1 MPTTRKRATVAE
13 SFRTWRESLDLF
25 GAVKAGDREAVRRLI
40 DAGSD
45 IKERDDF
52 GRTALFWAICKGHG
66 GSRESIVSLL
76 IEKGGVNLCEAR
88 TNDGTTALMAAGIR
102 GHESIARQLL
112 GVVGADRGGVHAR
125 NTYGHTAL
133 VAAAEQGHESTA
145 RLLIE
150 NGSDVNAKTTFK
162 GATALL
168 KSSWNGHESVVRLL
182 LEKGADVNVRSVDG
196 STALMQAC
204 ERGHESI
211 ARLLI
216 EKGSDVNVRRPSDG
230 SSALVRAALSG
241 HVPTL
246 RLLIEKRKEI
256 VKDDDGPDT
265 RKENALALMAAAN
278 NGHEEVF
285 HDILTGHHRLAVTC
299 KTISIAVQTL
309 MKKVKEKQNTPVRD
323 HARSVQKVIDEDKEQ
338 LPDGLYVKLCGI
350 NKRAYDE
357 I

>member
-13 SFRTWRESLDLF
+13 FRKWRESLDLF
-25 GAVKAGDREAVRRLI
+25 GAVKAGDRETVRRLI

-45 IKERDDF
+45 IKERDDL
-52 GRTALFWAICKGHG
+52 GRTALFWAIREGHG

-88 TNDGTTALMAAGIR
+88 TNDGTTVLMVAALH

-133 VAAAEQGHESTA
+133 IATAEHGHESTA

-150 NGSDVNAKTTFK
+150 NGSDVNAKTLKK
-162 GATALL
+162 GATALSI
-168 KSSWNGHESVVRLL
+168 SSWKGHESVVRLL

-196 STALMQAC
+196 NTALMRAA

-211 ARLLI
+211 ARLLL
-216 EKGSDVNVRRPSDG
+216 ENGSDVVRRPSDG
-230 SSALVRAALSG
+230 KSPLECAALSR
-241 HVPTL
+241 HVPTI
-246 RLLIEKRKEI
+246 RLLIEKRNES
-256 VKDDDGPDT
+256 VKDDGPETELD
-265 RKENALALMAAAN
+265 NALALIATATS
-278 NGHEEVF
+278 GCEEAF
-285 HDILTGHHRLAVTC
+285 HAILTGPRM
-299 KTISIAVQTL
+299 TISRNNISRAVQTL

>member
-1 MPTTRKRATVAE
+1 MPKTTDRRAP
-13 SFRTWRESLDLF
+13 RPGDLLK
-25 GAVKAGDREAVRRLI
+25 AVTAGDEETVRRLI

-52 GRTALFWAICKGHG
+52 GRTALQWAICQGHG

-76 IEKGGVNLCEAR
+76 IEKGGVNFCEAR
-88 TNDGTTALMAAGIR
+88 TNDGTTALMAAAYYGR
-102 GHESIARQLL
+102 ESIARQLL

-125 NTYGHTAL
+125 NTHGSTAL
-133 VAAAEQGHESTA
+133 IAAAKQGHESTA

-150 NGSDVNAKTTFK
+150 NGSDVNAKMTLK
-162 GATALL
+162 GITSLVA
-168 KSSWNGHESVVRLL
+168 SSWNGHESVVRLL

-196 STALMQAC
+196 STVLMRAA

-216 EKGSDVNVRRPSDG
+216 ENGSDVNVRRPSDG
-230 SSALVRAALSG
+230 KSPLECAALSR
-241 HVPTL
+241 HVPTI
-246 RLLIEKRKEI
+246 RLLIEQRNES
-256 VKDDDGPDT
+256 VKDDGPDT
-265 RKENALALMAAAN
+265 KKENTLALMAAAN
-278 NGHEEVF
+278 SGCEEAF
-285 HDILTGHHRLAVTC
+285 HAILTGPRM
-299 KTISIAVQTL
+299 TISRSNISTAVQTL

-338 LPDGLYVKLCGI
+338 LPDGVYVKLCGI

>member
-1 MPTTRKRATVAE
+1 MPTTRKRT
-13 SFRTWRESLDLF
+13 RPGDLIE
-25 GAVKAGDREAVRRLI
+25 AVKAGDEETVRRLI

-52 GRTALFWAICKGHG
+52 GRTALFWAIVEGHG

-88 TNDGTTALMAAGIR
+88 TNEGTTALMVAARLGR
-102 GHESIARQLL
+102 ESIARQLI

-125 NTYGHTAL
+125 DTYGSTPL
-133 VAAAEQGHESTA
+133 IAAAKQGHESTA

-150 NGSDVNAKTTFK
+150 NGSDVNAKTLK
-162 GATALL
+162 GVTALCI
-168 KSSWNGHESVVRLL
+168 SSKYGHESVVRLL
-182 LEKGADVNVRSVDG
+182 LEKGADVNARSVDG
-196 STALMQAC
+196 STALMRAA
-204 ERGHESI
+204 EHGHESI
-211 ARLLI
+211 ARLLL
-216 EKGSDVNVRRPSDG
+216 ENGSDVVRRPSDG
-230 SSALVRAALSG
+230 KSPLECAALSR
-241 HVPTL
+241 HVPTI
-246 RLLIEKRKEI
+246 RLLIEKRNES
-256 VKDDDGPDT
+256 VKDDG
-265 RKENALALMAAAN
+265 KMMELENTLALIAAATS
-278 NGHEEVF
+278 GCEEAF
-285 HDILTGHHRLAVTC
+285 HAILTGPRM
-299 KTISIAVQTL
+299 TISRSNISTAVQTL